1 MIIITFVSKTGLHTA
16 SFYCETL
23 LTLSRY
29 ENVEN
34 IDVDPFYCRREQ
46 LEFIAS
52 TFSSL
57 VEQQTALISNNS
69 SQRRQM
75 DSKLQVLYLTI
86 FLKHFLYLS
95 IKNQK

>member
-1 MIIITFVSKTGLHTA
+1 M
-16 SFYCETL
+16 
-23 LTLSRY
+23 
-29 ENVEN
+29 EN

-86 FLKHFLYLS
+86 FLKTLSLS
-95 IKNQK
+95 IYLEPKIGA